1 MNEVPE
7 GNEEVQEL
15 PVYRYIVIVGG
26 SPHTKSVTL
35 EASVISAREAD
46 TVTDDPISIYSLH

>member
-7 GNEEVQEL
+7 QNEEIEE
-15 PVYRYIVIVGG
+15 PPIYRYIVIVDG

-46 TVTDDPISIYSLH
+46 TVTDDPIGIYSLH